1 MDREVPRIKVVSK
14 GKFIGTEA
22 HLLQIAASLIRQE
35 KLAALPQPQSQPQ
48 PQPQPQRPAL
58 TDLHAPPAAP
68 SAHATATLDALAEV
82 REIESRRQ
90 RHAREIEGRERER
103 LHARDIESQ
112 RQRDA
117 NAAQADL
124 LRGQRSEAK
133 AASEAAA
140 LLAEASAAKTAAA
153 AADTAAAAVTKRDS
167 EAAMAEAIA
176 KATYADDMAKGLA
189 AVVRSGWEWEEN
201 DSSWKPYDAAASA
214 VLDEAWLRNTSVA
227 GAPSFAVLSDRYTVD
242 FTTWKQ
248 TRHDTGSQRTV
259 RRLAS
264 AFEGDAVA
272 RATAAEAESSTAQA
286 AQQQAERTAKVE
298 RAARKQ
304 AERATKVQKE
314 KVAAAVKAQKEA
326 ERKMKAAQAAREQAE
341 QAVKAQRDALPGVA
355 TSALEPHTCDCAY
368 YASAVSL
375 VRSLCDDSA
384 HPHIVSELFDWD
396 HDRGS
401 RCFCDACFAARS
413 ESACC
418 SRGPPGEEIEYE
430 VPKGW
435 ARIALQSGRRGTA
448 GMFGSWHPAYHGTSI
463 EGVGAILATGQ
474 LARAG
479 DSVISGPHGTKVLK
493 LGVRP
498 GHIKA
503 PFPRTNEHTGK
514 WEMFDPHQIFVS
526 PSFRYSELPQYARKE
541 RIAGQEM
548 QFMVRV
554 HMAPGSFAV
563 GQETVGASRRISPG
577 IPNESLEWYT
587 KGDTKG
593 AILIDSLCV
602 KLL

>member
-1 MDREVPRIKVVSK
+1 MRAVAESLKVAADAETK
-14 GKFIGTEA
+14 AA
-22 HLLQIAASLIRQE
+22 HDIAFAKAQAADDIAAVELRSSAEVAAAQE
-35 KLAALPQPQSQPQ
+35 QAACDATAAAARAAIEIAAAKAEADAAQHAAATAKVQAADDVAALKLRSAADAEAAQEQAALDLIAAKAQVDAA
-48 PQPQPQRPAL
+48 QRAV
-58 TDLHAPPAAP
+58 ANAKAQ
-68 SAHATATLDALAEV
+68 A
-82 REIESRRQ
+82 
-90 RHAREIEGRERER
+90 
-103 LHARDIESQ
+103 ARDIAAVKLRSSAVVAAAREQAASDAAAARAQ
-112 RQRDA
+112 AACDIAAAQEQAARDTA
-117 NAAQADL
+117 ASKAQADAAERAAVAMKAHADGEAL
-124 LRGQRSEAK
+124 EAAIKVAVAEKSASDLALSAATKIEAAKSEARRARLGMVRAERK
-133 AASEAAA
+133 AAS
-140 LLAEASAAKTAAA
+140 TAAA
-153 AADTAAAAVTKRDS
+153 AAAEIELEKRKV
-167 EAAMAEAIA
+167 AE
-176 KATYADDMAKGLA
+176 L
-189 AVVRSGWEWEEN
+189 EL
-201 DSSWKPYDAAASA
+201 AASA
-214 VLDEAWLRNTSVA
+214 
-227 GAPSFAVLSDRYTVD
+227 P
-242 FTTWKQ
+242 
-248 TRHDTGSQRTV
+248 
-259 RRLAS
+259 
-264 AFEGDAVA
+264 
-272 RATAAEAESSTAQA
+272 
-286 AQQQAERTAKVE
+286 
-298 RAARKQ
+298 
-304 AERATKVQKE
+304 
-314 KVAAAVKAQKEA
+314 
-326 ERKMKAAQAAREQAE
+326 
-341 QAVKAQRDALPGVA
+341 
-355 TSALEPHTCDCAY
+355 SALEPHTRDCAY
-368 YASAVSL
+368 YAGAVSL
-375 VRSLCDDSA
+375 MRSLCDDSA